1 MAVVSRR
8 GSYRRS
14 LIAPLLA
21 GFATTAPVI
30 AQEFQPYPA
39 PRITVEQWASYL
51 EIVRSKLDATAEIFP
66 DKHIVVFFDQEAR
79 TYYIFTTKDHPAHP
93 AWITRRIVEESG
105 QVRVRQIG
113 YFAGSEKPF
122 AALFAEY
129 QSMNEQLRQDVERR
143 NQ

>member
-1 MAVVSRR
+1 VSRH
-8 GSYRRS
+8 RS
-14 LIAPLLA
+14 GRQNWIAPLLA
-21 GFATTAPVI
+21 GLAATAPVI

-51 EIVRSKLDATAEIFP
+51 ESIRSKLDATVEIFP
-66 DKHIVVFFDQEAR
+66 DKHIVVFFDQPAR
-79 TYYIFTTKDHPAHP
+79 THYIFTTKEHPAHP
-93 AWITRRIVEESG
+93 AWITRRIVEEGG
-105 QVRVRQIG
+105 QVHVRQIG
-113 YFAGSEKPF
+113 YFAGAEKPF